1 MPTLFQAPASSG
13 GAPAGKP
20 AKKVEKNSAKPG
32 LDGPHTPSPVARS
45 VMSPLTCFAV
55 NPSGVRF
62 ETQQDDEEVILF
74 LRQHVAFTIPWVVLS
89 VILFASPVVL
99 FPFVLGNIRLPF
111 SIPASYIMTG
121 TLFWYLATV
130 GFALMNFLRWY
141 FNIYIVTNE
150 RVVDIDF
157 LHLLYKEFSE
167 ARLEDVQDINYKA
180 GGIFAAF
187 FNFGDV
193 AIQTAGSLPNFE
205 FDGVPKPDHVVQ
217 TISELAEK
225 VKKGQL

>member
-1 MPTLFQAPASSG
+1 MDDAPL
-13 GAPAGKP
+13 PA
-20 AKKVEKNSAKPG
+20 AR
-32 LDGPHTPSPVARS
+32 PVRS
-45 VMSPLTCFAV
+45 VMTPLTCFAV

-62 ETQQDDEEVILF
+62 ETQQDDEEVVLF
-74 LRQHVAFTIPWVVLS
+74 LRQHIAYTIPWVVLS
-89 VILFASPVVL
+89 VILFGAPVVL
-99 FPFVLGNIRLPF
+99 FPFILGNLRLPF
-111 SIPASYIMTG
+111 VIPAGYILIG
-121 TLFWYLATV
+121 TLFWYLATA
-130 GFALMNFLRWY
+130 GFALMSFLRWF

-193 AIQTAGSLPNFE
+193 TIQTAGSLPNFE

-225 VKKGQL
+225 VKKGHL

>member
-1 MPTLFQAPASSG
+1 MPTLFQAPTKTSKKPMKKEAL
-13 GAPAGKP
+13 APTATKTS
-20 AKKVEKNSAKPG
+20 V
-32 LDGPHTPSPVARS
+32 HS
-45 VMSPLTCFAV
+45 VMTPLTCFAV

-74 LRQHVAFTIPWVVLS
+74 LRQHIIVNIPWVLLAA
-89 VILFASPVVL
+89 ILIVAPLFL
-99 FPFVLGNIRLPF
+99 FPMVLGNLKLPF
-111 SIPASYIMTG
+111 LIPPGYILVG
-121 TLFWYLATV
+121 TLFWYLASA
-130 GFALMNFLRWY
+130 GFILTSFLRWF

-167 ARLEDVQDINYKA
+167 ARLEKVQDLSYKT

-193 AIQTAGSLPNFE
+193 AIQTAGELPNFE
-205 FDGVPKPDHVVQ
+205 FDSVPRPDHVVS
-217 TISELAEK
+217 TISELVEHLK
-225 VKKGQL
+225 EGGV

>member
-1 MPTLFQAPASSG
+1 MKQA
-13 GAPAGKP
+13 APGVSPIK
-20 AKKVEKNSAKPG
+20 AKV
-32 LDGPHTPSPVARS
+32 HS

-74 LRQHVAFTIPWVVLS
+74 LRQHIIVNVPWLILAALLLVAPT
-89 VILFASPVVL
+89 VL
-99 FPFVLGNIRLPF
+99 FPLIFGNLKLPF
-111 SIPASYIMTG
+111 VIPVSYIIVGM
-121 TLFWYLATV
+121 LFWYLATA
-130 GFALMNFLRWY
+130 GFTLMSFLRWF

-157 LHLLYKEFSE
+157 IHLLYKEFSE
-167 ARLEDVQDINYKA
+167 ARLEKVQDLSYKT

-193 AIQTAGSLPNFE
+193 AIQTAGELPNFE
-205 FDGVPKPDHVVQ
+205 FDAVPRPERVIA
-217 TISELAEK
+217 TISELVEK
-225 VKKGQL
+225 VKEGGV